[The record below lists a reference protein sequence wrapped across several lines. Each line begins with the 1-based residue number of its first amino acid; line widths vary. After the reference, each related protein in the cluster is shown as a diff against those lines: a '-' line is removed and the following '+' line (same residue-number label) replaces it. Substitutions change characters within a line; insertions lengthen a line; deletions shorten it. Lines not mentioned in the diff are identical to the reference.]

1 MNKKQQKILGVD
13 PGYGRVGFGIIEE
26 KNKDLNYIDHGCI
39 ETSKELELNKRLIQ
53 IKEAF
58 KKILAEYNP
67 DVAAVEELFFCKNV
81 KTAIDVGQARGVI
94 LLSLSEFELNIEEYT
109 PKQIKST
116 LTGKG
121 NADKKQVQEMVKM
134 QLDLVRKPNQD
145 DAADALA
152 VAICSSLS
160 QNFSK

>member
-1 MNKKQQKILGVD
+1 MNNNQQKILGVD
-13 PGYGRVGFGIIEE
+13 PGYGRIGFGIIRE
-26 KNKDLNYIDHGCI
+26 NNNDLKYIDHGCI
-39 ETSKELELNKRLIQ
+39 ETSKDLELNKRLIQ
-53 IKEAF
+53 IKEAL
-58 KKILAEYNP
+58 KKILSEYNP

-121 NADKKQVQEMVKM
+121 NADKKQIQQMVKM
-134 QLDLVRKPNQD
+134 QLDLNKKPSQD

-152 VAICSSLS
+152 VALCSSLTHS
-160 QNFSK
+160 FSK